1 MKVKAIQPHGNPH
14 GSAFW
19 KEAGAVYELPEVEAP
34 GLISA
39 GLVSPVEAD
48 DEDRAPAKA
57 KPRRGQPRQD

>member
-34 GLISA
+34 GLIAA
-39 GLVSPVEAD
+39 GLVEEVKKARARKRGNAD
-48 DEDRAPAKA
+48 AD
-57 KPRRGQPRQD
+57 